1 MAFLELKN
9 HDISLILDRFH
20 PAWYLVPFFFPLHLE
35 YHPPM
40 QLFIPTSFV
49 FKWNLF
55 NFTVVDKLAIEDF
68 VPELLLPVVFTEIV
82 VPPATEAKVQRNFLA
97 CFFT

>member
-1 MAFLELKN
+1 
-9 HDISLILDRFH
+9 
-20 PAWYLVPFFFPLHLE
+20 
-35 YHPPM
+35 M

-82 VPPATEAKVQRNFLA
+82 VPPATEAKV
-97 CFFT
+97 